1 MTSSDRPLFMGID
14 FETYSSV
21 DLDQGVYAYS
31 RSPDFDIMLV
41 SYCKPESEEVLT
53 FMPRRFAQRPGVI
66 VSDRKLLIDDTPV
79 FDGLDGD
86 EDEFLALVADDGI
99 IKTAYNANFERTCC
113 RSYYGLDCDPRRW
126 LCTAVLAATLGLPP
140 SLGMVA
146 RVLGL
151 PEDEQKLKTGK
162 SLIQYFSK
170 PCAPTS
176 KNGGRTRNMPR
187 DDPAKWQLYLDY
199 NKQDV
204 VAEQSILKS
213 LMAFRPNAKEQRLW
227 TVDQIINDRGVRF
240 DRKYA
245 EGIVAHDEERSQE
258 LIEEARELTGL
269 SNPNSPAQLKKWLA
283 GHGCSELTDSLSK
296 DAVAGALSR
305 EIEDPDVRRMLEI
318 RQALG
323 KTSISK
329 YSAMLDAAC
338 EDDRLR
344 GMFRF
349 YGANRTGRW
358 AGHIVQLHNLPQNHV
373 EDLDLARTLVAD
385 RDFEALELLYGEPA
399 QIFSELVRTALIPSE
414 GCRFVVSDFS
424 AIEAR
429 VIAWLANE
437 EWRLEVFR
445 NGGDI
450 YCASASRMFKV
461 PVEKHGQNAHLRQ
474 RGKVAELALGY
485 GGGVGAM
492 KAMDKAGKIPE
503 DELPQIVKQWRA
515 ASPNIV
521 RLWRVFEAA
530 AIRAVEE
537 RRSERSPVRVPV
549 AGGAVK
555 IEFYTAAVR
564 DTRCLFVRLPSGR
577 PICYWGATVN
587 KAKESGD
594 ALEYW
599 GLGKKNNKQ
608 TSTWMKLD
616 TYGGKITEN
625 IIQATARDCL
635 AEKMIQVTDIGYQIV
650 AHVHDE
656 MIVDVS
662 TEDTEAAKTI
672 DAAMAEPISWAPG
685 LPLQGG
691 TYECSYYKK
700 D

>member
-1 MTSSDRPLFMGID
+1 MTFSDNPLFVGID

-21 DLDQGVYAYS
+21 DIDRGAYAYS
-31 RSPDFDIMLV
+31 SSPDFEILIV
-41 SYCKPESEEVLT
+41 SYCKSESDEVRT

-66 VSDRKLLIDDTPV
+66 VSSNALLIDDSPV
-79 FDGLDGD
+79 FTGLDGD
-86 EDEFLALVADDGI
+86 EDEFLELVADDRY

-113 RSYYGLDCDPRRW
+113 RSYYGLECNPESW

-140 SLGMVA
+140 SLGSVTQ
-146 RVLGL
+146 VLGL
-151 PEDEQKLKTGK
+151 PEDKQKLKTGK
-162 SLIQYFSK
+162 TLIQYFSK

-204 VAEQSILKS
+204 KAEQSILKD

-227 TVDQIINDRGVRF
+227 TVDQIINDRGVRI
-240 DRKYA
+240 DRDYA
-245 EGIVAHDEERSQE
+245 EGIVAHDDERQE
-258 LIEEARELTGL
+258 ILMEEARQLTGL
-269 SNPNSPAQLKKWLA
+269 SNPNSPVQLKKWLA
-283 GHGCSELTDSLSK
+283 EHGEPELMDSLSK
-296 DAVAGALSR
+296 DVVSQALAR
-305 EIEDPDVRRMLEI
+305 DIKDPDVRRMLEI

-329 YSAMLDAAC
+329 YSAMLGAVCD
-338 EDDRLR
+338 DDRLR

-373 EDLDLARTLVAD
+373 EDLDLARALVAD
-385 RDFEALELLYGEPA
+385 KDFEGLELLYGEPA

-414 GCRFVVSDFS
+414 NCRFVVSDFS

-429 VIAWLANE
+429 VIAWLADE
-437 EWRLEVFR
+437 EWRLDIFR

-450 YCASASRMFKV
+450 YCASAAKMFGV

-503 DELPQIVKQWRA
+503 DELPKIVKQWRA

-521 RLWRVFEAA
+521 KLWKSFENA
-530 AIRAVEE
+530 AIRAIKD
-537 RRSERSPVRVPV
+537 RRPSVYPIRVSV
-549 AGGAVK
+549 AGGSVK
-555 IEFYTAAVR
+555 IEFYTAVVR
-564 DTRCLFVRLPSGR
+564 DTRCLFIRLPSGR

-587 KAKESGD
+587 RDKEQGD

-599 GLGKKNNKQ
+599 GLGKKNNNQ
-608 TSTWMKLD
+608 TNTWTKLD

-635 AEKMIQVTDIGYQIV
+635 AEKLIQITDMGYNIV

-656 MIVDVS
+656 MIVDVPI
-662 TEDTEAAKTI
+662 EDTKAAEVI

-685 LPLQGG
+685 LPLKGG